1 MSEWFP
7 FLHEWLNLFVR
18 WIHLIAG
25 ISWIGSSFY
34 FMWLDAHIAEP
45 EHPREGVEGELWMVH
60 SGGFYQVEKRLIR
73 PGEMPKILHWFKWEA
88 TFTWLSGFVLL
99 GIVYYTTGG
108 MYLVDPAVSSLSPG
122 AASAIGLGL
131 LVSAWFIYDLIFQ
144 SPLGKTGKAASAVS
158 IFLIIGVAYGLC
170 HLFSGRAAYIH
181 VGAMFGTL
189 MVLNVW
195 VRILPAQQ
203 AMIDATKEG
212 RKPDYSLG
220 LAAKR
225 RSVHNTYMT
234 FPVLFIML
242 SNHYPMTY
250 AHPMN
255 WVVLLLLVGAGAGVR
270 HYMVAKDRRAVWILL
285 PVGAALLALF
295 VMTAPQPTPAV
306 GSGAGPAVPF
316 TSAYAVISSRCF
328 ACHSSHPT
336 DDIFKVAPNGVTFDS
351 PERVKALAPRIRE
364 RVVVLKTMPLAN
376 KTGISQEERDL
387 LGRWIDGGAKLE

>member
-1 MSEWFP
+1 MSEMFP
-7 FLHEWLNLFVR
+7 FVHEWLNLFVR

-34 FMWLDAHIAEP
+34 FMWLDAHIAAP
-45 EHPREGVEGELWMVH
+45 EVPREGVEGELWMVH

-88 TFTWLSGFVLL
+88 TFTWLSGFALL
-99 GIVYYTTGG
+99 GLVYYTTGG
-108 MYLVDPAVSSLSPG
+108 MYLIDPAVSSISPL
-122 AASAIGLGL
+122 AASGVGIGL
-131 LVSAWFIYDLIFQ
+131 LVSAWFVYDLLFQ
-144 SPLGKTGKAASAVS
+144 SPLGKLGRVASTISCLLVA
-158 IFLIIGVAYGLC
+158 GVAYGLC

-203 AMIDATKEG
+203 AMINATKEG

-220 LAAKR
+220 LGAKR

-250 AHPMN
+250 AHPLN
-255 WVVLLLLVGAGAGVR
+255 WVVLLLLIGAGAGVR
-270 HYMVAKDRRAVWILL
+270 HYMVAKDRRAVWILV

-295 VMTAPQPTPAV
+295 VMTAPQPAPAV
-306 GSGAGPAVPF
+306 GAGGPPVPF
-316 TSAYAVISSRCF
+316 TTAYAVISNRCF

-336 DDIFKVAPNGVTFDS
+336 DDIFKVAPNGVMFDA
-351 PERVKALAPRIRE
+351 PERVRAMASRIRE

-376 KTGISQEERDL
+376 KTGITQEERDL